1 MAFQLS
7 DFISLKPGGSQA
19 VQTPGG
25 VQPEQQAPPAD
36 TSQLQAGSTFSG
48 RIVGF
53 DGKDIQILLDS
64 QQMLNARLDSQLG
77 VNLGQLL
84 SFEVKGNSGGQI
96 ALRPLYANLDNQSAV
111 LKAIDEA
118 FIPKNELSA
127 QLVRALMQEGMPIDR
142 NTLQGMYKTLFGNQ
156 SLDPLTL
163 VQMTK
168 LGLPA
173 TETHVEQFKAYQ
185 SLNHQLVQTADT
197 VSADIAG
204 LMRELAQGGNTGEL
218 TALHNKLLDIFLPAG
233 GGEAA
238 EGAEG
243 ALKDAGALAPDG
255 QPAAGTI
262 KLEEGSVIA
271 KQQTNGETV
280 QEQPAGAA
288 QGQET
293 AQEAAAGAGKGAAG
307 TEGAPAAD
315 TAAEGVAA
323 DTASAGAAG
332 SRGAAAEGAQLMSFM
347 SPADREQLA
356 VKLQQAGAP
365 PELSE
370 AVSKGTAKSHE
381 VLAHVKQLIE
391 AGQLPEKQAAELLT
405 GKQYQSLMKNQ
416 LQENW
421 MLRPEQ
427 VAQKEKVEQLYERL
441 GSQSEKI
448 TQLLTAMGKT
458 DSALMNSASS
468 VRNNVDFMNQ
478 MNQMFTYVQLPL
490 KLAQDKAHGDL
501 YVYTNKKNLA
511 KKDGNVTALLHLDMD
526 HLGGMDVYVTMQA
539 QKVSTRFMLEKEE
552 MLDFLEANMHRLT
565 ERLAKRGYDV
575 KTEVTMGDKKEESVV
590 NDMLKSGGKTVTSM
604 SQRAFDMRA

>member
-19 VQTPGG
+19 VQTSGS

-173 TETHVEQFKAYQ
+173 TENNVEQFKAYQ

-238 EGAEG
+238 EGA
-243 ALKDAGALAPDG
+243 LKDAGVLTPDG
-255 QPAAGTI
+255 QQMAGTME
-262 KLEEGSVIA
+262 LEEGSVIA

-293 AQEAAAGAGKGAAG
+293 AQEAAAGVGKGAAA
-307 TEGAPAAD
+307 TEGAPVSD
-315 TAAEGVAA
+315 TAAEGAA
-323 DTASAGAAG
+323 TDTASAGAAG

-356 VKLQQAGAP
+356 MKLQQAGAP
-365 PELSE
+365 PELAE

-458 DSALMNSASS
+458 DSALMNSASN

-539 QKVSTRFMLEKEE
+539 QKVSTRFTLEKEE

-575 KTEVTMGDKKEESVV
+575 KTEVTTGEKKEEGVV
-590 NDMLKSGGKTVTSM
+590 NDMLKSGGKTVTGM

>member
-19 VQTPGG
+19 VQTSGS

-53 DGKDIQILLDS
+53 DGRDIQILLDS

-168 LGLPA
+168 LGLQA
-173 TETHVEQFKAYQ
+173 TENNVEQFKAYQ

-238 EGAEG
+238 EGA
-243 ALKDAGALAPDG
+243 LKDAGVLTPDG
-255 QPAAGTI
+255 QQMAGTME
-262 KLEEGSVIA
+262 LEEGSVIA

-293 AQEAAAGAGKGAAG
+293 AQEAAAGVGKGAAA
-307 TEGAPAAD
+307 TEGAPVSD
-315 TAAEGVAA
+315 TAVEGAAA

-356 VKLQQAGAP
+356 MKLQQAGAP
-365 PELSE
+365 PELAE

-458 DSALMNSASS
+458 DSALMNSASN

-539 QKVSTRFMLEKEE
+539 QKVSTRFTLEKEE

-575 KTEVTMGDKKEESVV
+575 KTEVTTGEKKEEGVV
-590 NDMLKSGGKTVTSM
+590 NDMLKSGGKTVTGM

>member
-19 VQTPGG
+19 VQTSGS

-173 TETHVEQFKAYQ
+173 TENNVEQFKAYQ

-218 TALHNKLLDIFLPAG
+218 TALHNKLLDIFLPVG

-238 EGAEG
+238 EGA
-243 ALKDAGALAPDG
+243 LKDAGVLTPDG
-255 QPAAGTI
+255 QQMAGTME
-262 KLEEGSVIA
+262 LEEGSVIA

-293 AQEAAAGAGKGAAG
+293 AQEAAAGAGKGTAA
-307 TEGAPAAD
+307 TEGAPVSD
-315 TAAEGVAA
+315 TAAEGAAA

-365 PELSE
+365 PELAE
-370 AVSKGTAKSHE
+370 AVAKGTAKSHE

-458 DSALMNSASS
+458 DSALMNSASN

-539 QKVSTRFMLEKEE
+539 QKVSTRFALEKEE

-565 ERLAKRGYDV
+565 ERLVKRGYDV
-575 KTEVTMGDKKEESVV
+575 KTEVTTGEKKEEGVV
-590 NDMLKSGGKTVTSM
+590 NDMLKSGGKTVTGM

>member
-19 VQTPGG
+19 VQTPGS

-173 TETHVEQFKAYQ
+173 TENNVEQFKAYQ
-185 SLNHQLVQTADT
+185 NLNHQLVQTADT

-218 TALHNKLLDIFLPAG
+218 TAFHNKLLDIFLPAG
-233 GGEAA
+233 GGET
-238 EGAEG
+238 AEG
-243 ALKDAGALAPDG
+243 ALKDAGVLTPDG
-255 QPAAGTI
+255 QPMAGTME
-262 KLEEGSVIA
+262 LEEGSVIA

-293 AQEAAAGAGKGAAG
+293 AQEAAAGAGKGAAA
-307 TEGAPAAD
+307 TEGAPISD
-315 TAAEGVAA
+315 TAAEGAAA
-323 DTASAGAAG
+323 DTASAAAAG

-356 VKLQQAGAP
+356 MKLQQAGAP
-365 PELSE
+365 PELAE

-458 DSALMNSASS
+458 DSALMNSASN

-539 QKVSTRFMLEKEE
+539 QKVSTRFTLEKEE
-552 MLDFLEANMHRLT
+552 MLDFLEANMHLLT
-565 ERLAKRGYDV
+565 ERLTKRGYDV

-590 NDMLKSGGKTVTSM
+590 NDMLKSGGKTVTGM